1 MQPKTPLPLSSE
13 WKDPASYVTS
23 LLSFATSSELFQQ
36 FCGGIHIV
44 DFLTHEP
51 DLYTTLLPEEW
62 RQFFDRHD
70 TQDILDLLI
79 REDVS
84 SLEDVMVS
92 RSEDGGAQ
100 DDVQQRRDAW
110 KWKAG
115 PLPPKS
121 LLDYIRD
128 IRKFSLR
135 RDFQPQVS
143 DKGTSS
149 ISRNIAVGMR
159 PKKRHEVEN
168 FSRYVNS
175 LSANVAQSRGQPVTH
190 IVDFGSG
197 QNYLGRTLASPPY
210 NKHIIAIERRHDCI
224 RGARSMDISAK
235 LTRKNA
241 IEQNPKEHRRRP
253 PVNRKPEGW
262 SERPQDGIIS
272 GLSLL
277 NSSEAIEIAG
287 DPVSAIH
294 VFRDVNIEPGDICA
308 GPSRKN
314 RRRAQAEDLLLSE
327 RKGAKGVVDYIEHD
341 IQDGYLEPIIH
352 PIVQPPADE
361 ACILAGSSATN
372 TDHDREVQTTN
383 DAKVMVVSLHSC
395 GNLLHHGVRS
405 LILNRSVVAIAMVGC
420 CYNLM
425 TERLGPATYKLPLL
439 RSRHP
444 RLEATSIAYDPHGFP
459 MSKQLE
465 AYRHGSGTGVRLNIT
480 ARSMA
485 LQAPYNWGRIESED
499 FFTRHFYRALFQR
512 VLRDRGVIPRPDI
525 PTSLDDFDAG
535 GDSPSSHPPVIVG
548 SLRKSAF
555 ASFPA
560 YVRAAISKLS
570 HDPDHGTSIRTH
582 LANVSDEELE
592 RYAARYRLDKKKLSI
607 VWCLMAFSA
616 MVAEAIIVVDRW
628 QFLREHPV
636 VRQCWVEPVFDY
648 AESPRNLA
656 VIGIK
661 G

>member
-1 MQPKTPLPLSSE
+1 MQPKTPLPFSSE
-13 WKDPASYVTS
+13 WKDSTSYVTS
-23 LLSFATSSELFQQ
+23 LLSFATSSELFRQ

-84 SLEDVMVS
+84 SLEGMVS
-92 RSEDGGAQ
+92 RSEEGAQ
-100 DDVQQRRDAW
+100 DDVQQRRNAW
-110 KWKAG
+110 REG

-121 LLDYIRD
+121 LLDYILD
-128 IRKFSLR
+128 IRRFSLR

-143 DKGTSS
+143 NNST
-149 ISRNIAVGMR
+149 ISRNIAIGMR

-224 RGARSMDISAK
+224 RGARSMDVSAK
-235 LTRKNA
+235 LARKNV
-241 IEQNPKEHRRRP
+241 IEPNRKEHRRRP
-253 PVNRKPEGW
+253 PVNRKPQGL
-262 SERPQDGIIS
+262 SDRPQDGITS
-272 GLSLL
+272 GLPLL
-277 NSSEAIEIAG
+277 NSLEAIDIVE
-287 DPVSAIH
+287 DPMSAIH
-294 VFRDVNIEPGDICA
+294 VFRDINIEPGDICA
-308 GPSRKN
+308 GPGRKN
-314 RRRAQAEDLLLSE
+314 GSHDATAQAESLLSIE
-327 RKGAKGVVDYIEHD
+327 RKGMKGMVDYIEHD

-352 PIVQPPADE
+352 PIVQPSAEE
-361 ACILAGSSATN
+361 ACLLAGSSATN
-372 TDHDREVQTTN
+372 TDHDREVQTNN

-405 LILNRSVVAIAMVGC
+405 LVLNHSVVAIAMVGC

-444 RLEATSIAYDPHGFP
+444 RLQATSIAYDPHGFP
-459 MSKQLE
+459 MSKRLE
-465 AYRHGSGTGVRLNIT
+465 EYRHGSGTGLKLNIT

-485 LQAPYNWGRIESED
+485 LQAPYNWGRVESED

-512 VLRDRGVIPRPDI
+512 ILLDRGAIFRPKI

-535 GDSPSSHPPVIVG
+535 GDSSFDCPVIVG

-570 HDPDHGTSIRTH
+570 HDPDHGASIQTR
-582 LANVSDEELE
+582 LADVSDKELE
-592 RYAARYRLDKKKLSI
+592 RYAAQHWRDKKNLSI

-616 MVAEAIIVVDRW
+616 MVAEAIIIVDRW

-636 VRQCWVEPVFDY
+636 VQQCWVEPVFDY